1 MFKAVCSIS
10 SITIFAIIGEKRR
23 VHWRTKNLFINDVTV
38 YDKKQNFLKLHFQI
52 NLFKYFD

>member
-10 SITIFAIIGEKRR
+10 SITIFAIIGEKRI
-23 VHWRTKNLFINDVTV
+23 VHWTTKNLFINDVTV